1 MCVCVFVPQ
10 KRHPQIVRTGNQV
23 KVGVEGRSEFLTFEA
38 CDEDEAAAVCNA
50 LVGHA
55 KKHETTDL

>member
-1 MCVCVFVPQ
+1 MMC
-10 KRHPQIVRTGNQV
+10 TSNLV

-38 CDEDEAAAVCNA
+38 CDEGEAAAVCDA

-55 KKHETTDL
+55 KEPNTKDL